1 MRLTFVQL
9 LLLTS
14 YALNAALP
22 DRVPMWHVYS
32 IAILCII
39 ELLFVAADSKQ
50 DTK

>member
-39 ELLFVAADSKQ
+39 ELLFVAADNRR
-50 DTK
+50 DDR